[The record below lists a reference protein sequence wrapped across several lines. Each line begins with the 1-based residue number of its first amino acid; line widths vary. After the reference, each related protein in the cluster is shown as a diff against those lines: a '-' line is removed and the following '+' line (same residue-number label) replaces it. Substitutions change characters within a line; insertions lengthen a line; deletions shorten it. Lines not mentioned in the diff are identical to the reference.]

1 MENPILDD
9 MPFNPHLTP
18 EEMQDWENLTAEKK
32 QILGKINTG
41 IVTLGGLVIATIW
54 STAQSLTSQLYNPVT
69 LIVYGAI
76 LCITYGGCAL
86 YAKTAPKRAMT
97 IAISVLVGL
106 YILFGLI
113 HPANLVI
120 GVLVKLVA
128 FGLLLRARMAADSL
142 EMVDFNLDLLAQ
154 KKAAG

>member
-18 EEMQDWENLTAEKK
+18 EEMQDWESLTAEKK
-32 QILGKINTG
+32 QIFNKINTG
-41 IVTLGGLVIATIW
+41 IVTLGGLLLVSVW
-54 STAQSLTSQLYNPVT
+54 STAQNLISGIYNPVT
-69 LIVYGAI
+69 LIVYGAMQ
-76 LCITYGGCAL
+76 CMVYGGCAV

-154 KKAAG
+154 KKPVA